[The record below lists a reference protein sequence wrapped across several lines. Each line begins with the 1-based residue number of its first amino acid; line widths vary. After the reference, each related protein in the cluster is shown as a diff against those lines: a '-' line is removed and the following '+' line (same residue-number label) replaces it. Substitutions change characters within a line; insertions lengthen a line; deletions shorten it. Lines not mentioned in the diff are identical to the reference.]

1 MGRVPWRRSSAPSG
15 RPLLTTTDKQQQ
27 GQQAEDAAKRYLERH
42 GLRLVQRNWSCRSG
56 ELDLVMLD
64 GDTVVF
70 VEVRYRR
77 HTAWGGALESVDYRK
92 QQKLVKA
99 AQLFLQKESRWA
111 RHPCRFDV
119 IAIEAGSSAASPNWI
134 RNAFDG

>member
-1 MGRVPWRRSSAPSG
+1 MSDSQSSG
-15 RPLLTTTDKQQQ
+15 RF
-27 GQQAEDAAKRYLERH
+27 AEDLALH
-42 GLRLVQRNWSCRSG
+42 HLCSDGLRLLERNWSCRSG

-77 HTAWGGALESVDYRK
+77 HVAWGGALESVDRRK
-92 QQKLVKA
+92 QHKLIKT

-111 RHPCRFDV
+111 SRPCRFDV
-119 IAIEAGSSAASPNWI
+119 VAISATGNNGAINWI
-134 RNAFDG
+134 RNAFDS